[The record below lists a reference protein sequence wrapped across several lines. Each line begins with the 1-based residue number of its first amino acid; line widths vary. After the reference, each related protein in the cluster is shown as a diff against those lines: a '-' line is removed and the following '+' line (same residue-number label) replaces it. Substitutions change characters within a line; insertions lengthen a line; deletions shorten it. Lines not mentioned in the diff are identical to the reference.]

1 MYLLA
6 IQVNRANEFAVLEH
20 RHRNKSSRA
29 RGFDEGN
36 DLGSN
41 FPNVGVVGAEIG
53 NMNKLSGFR
62 ETIQRNSRTL
72 LQIDHGMMSHMIDK
86 ALRAVDCD
94 SAKDTVFEEPK
105 VAECGLTDAGRVRQ
119 HCIEN
124 RLKLSRRARD
134 DFQHL

>member
-6 IQVNRANEFAVLEH
+6 IQVNRANEVAVLEH

-41 FPNVGVVGAEIG
+41 FLNVGVIGAEIG
-53 NMNKLSGFR
+53 NMNKLSDSR
-62 ETIQRNSRTL
+62 ETIQRNSWTL

-94 SAKDTVFEEPK
+94 SAKDTSFEEPK
-105 VAECGLTDAGRVRQ
+105 VAERGLTDTGCILQ
-119 HCIEN
+119 HGLKY
-124 RLKLSRRARD
+124 RLQFAR
-134 DFQHL
+134 